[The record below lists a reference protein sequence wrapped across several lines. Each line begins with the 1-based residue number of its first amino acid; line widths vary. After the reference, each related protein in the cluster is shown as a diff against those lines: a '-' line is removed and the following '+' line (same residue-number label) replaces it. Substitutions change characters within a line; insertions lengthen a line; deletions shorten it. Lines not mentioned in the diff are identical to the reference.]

1 MTETFDITIV
11 GAGITGCAIARQLAR
26 FDLSICV
33 VEAANDI
40 ALGASK
46 ANGGLVHA
54 GYDPAPGTV
63 KAQVNARGCE
73 LYGTWSQ
80 ELGFL
85 FRRTGSMVLGFNDED
100 RAHLEKLRQNGLT
113 NGVPELSIIGPER
126 IRELEPRA
134 STDATCALWC
144 PSTGFVDPFEV
155 AIAAMENAVAN
166 GVTFMRSA
174 PVEAIEVAGSGDDAR
189 FTLATPV
196 GNVRCRYL
204 INAAGNGAADIS
216 HMAGAEEFH
225 MVWRQGNIVVLDKEP
240 RTLMPLYPV
249 PTPVSK
255 GVIVTGT
262 VHGNTVI
269 TATAAVREAGDTQT
283 YASDVNALLTGARKL
298 VPDLDTRR
306 VVRAFAGGRPVIQGT
321 NDFFIGQSAVVPG
334 LFQAAGIQ
342 SPGVASAPAIAEL
355 MEQVMREA
363 GVELHERADWNP
375 IRRAPDDFD
384 RAPLARK
391 EELIESDPAWGQ
403 IICRCETVPEAEIVA
418 AIQRRPGAVSVEGVK
433 RRCRAGMGRCQSGF
447 CQSRVVAILARE
459 LGCDPSEV
467 LLEDAGSWLVEGP
480 LKGCARM
487 AEFKSSATD
496 SGAVE
501 SVPTQAFDVVVIG
514 GGPAGMAAA
523 LSANKAGARV
533 AIVEREQNLGGILR
547 QCIHPGFGLSHFKQ
561 ELTGPE
567 YAQRFID
574 QVRETDITLFL
585 DSMVIGIDS
594 GKPAKDTTVHT
605 VTLMSPA
612 GMLQLTGRT
621 VVLAMGC
628 RERTRSEIKI
638 PGSRPAGMF
647 TAGLAQRYINIENL
661 KPGSRAVI
669 LGSGDIGLIMARRC
683 TLEGISVEGVYE
695 LMPYANGLR
704 RNVKNCLDDF
714 GIPLHLSTT
723 VTRVIGHDRVEA
735 VEVSQVDERLAP
747 ISGTERIVPCDTLLL
762 SVGLIPENEL
772 SIAAGVELDP
782 RTRGAV
788 VDQSLQTGVPG
799 IFACGN
805 VLHVHDLA
813 DNVTTES
820 ERAGAAAAAYA
831 LVCGAVA
838 DADAAGPGCQ
848 LTVSPVGIA
857 GYALPGRITAVA
869 LTKLNFRV
877 CRPVNAARVRIL
889 AGGEELYAGKVR
901 PFKPSVMESFPLPAK
916 VIQRALDL
924 GVSEIVLS
932 VDPVEEA

>member
-1 MTETFDITIV
+1 MTETFDIAIV

-73 LYGTWSQ
+73 LYGTWAQ

-85 FRRTGSMVLGFNDED
+85 FRRTGSMVLGFSDED
-100 RAHLEKLRQNGLT
+100 RAHLEQLWCNGHV
-113 NGVPELSIIGPER
+113 NGVPELTIIDPER
-126 IRELEPRA
+126 IHGLEPRA
-134 STDATCALWC
+134 SADATCALWC

-155 AIAAMENAVAN
+155 AIAALENAVAN
-166 GVTFMRSA
+166 GVKIMRSA
-174 PVEAIEVAGSGDDAR
+174 PVEAIKVAGSGDDVR

-196 GNVRCRYL
+196 GNVRCRHL

-216 HMAGAEEFH
+216 HMAGAEEFQ

-342 SPGVASAPAIAEL
+342 SPGVASAPAIAER
-355 MEQVMREA
+355 MELVLRET

-391 EELIESDPAWGQ
+391 EELIESDPTWGQ
-403 IICRCETVPEAEIVA
+403 IVCRCETVPEAEIVA
-418 AIQRRPGAVSVEGVK
+418 AIRRQPGAVSVEGVK

-459 LGCDPSEV
+459 LDCNPSEV

-480 LKGCARM
+480 LKG
-487 AEFKSSATD
+487 
-496 SGAVE
+496 
-501 SVPTQAFDVVVIG
+501 
-514 GGPAGMAAA
+514 
-523 LSANKAGARV
+523 
-533 AIVEREQNLGGILR
+533 
-547 QCIHPGFGLSHFKQ
+547 
-561 ELTGPE
+561 
-567 YAQRFID
+567 
-574 QVRETDITLFL
+574 VR
-585 DSMVIGIDS
+585 
-594 GKPAKDTTVHT
+594 
-605 VTLMSPA
+605 
-612 GMLQLTGRT
+612 
-621 VVLAMGC
+621 
-628 RERTRSEIKI
+628 
-638 PGSRPAGMF
+638 
-647 TAGLAQRYINIENL
+647 
-661 KPGSRAVI
+661 
-669 LGSGDIGLIMARRC
+669 
-683 TLEGISVEGVYE
+683 
-695 LMPYANGLR
+695 
-704 RNVKNCLDDF
+704 
-714 GIPLHLSTT
+714 
-723 VTRVIGHDRVEA
+723 
-735 VEVSQVDERLAP
+735 
-747 ISGTERIVPCDTLLL
+747 
-762 SVGLIPENEL
+762 
-772 SIAAGVELDP
+772 
-782 RTRGAV
+782 
-788 VDQSLQTGVPG
+788 
-799 IFACGN
+799 
-805 VLHVHDLA
+805 
-813 DNVTTES
+813 
-820 ERAGAAAAAYA
+820 
-831 LVCGAVA
+831 
-838 DADAAGPGCQ
+838 
-848 LTVSPVGIA
+848 
-857 GYALPGRITAVA
+857 
-869 LTKLNFRV
+869 
-877 CRPVNAARVRIL
+877 
-889 AGGEELYAGKVR
+889 
-901 PFKPSVMESFPLPAK
+901 
-916 VIQRALDL
+916 
-924 GVSEIVLS
+924 
-932 VDPVEEA
+932 